1 MAGAQG
7 LPEVVY
13 GPGEGPEEIKGIV
26 LALLGAA
33 GARVL
38 VTRVDLVV
46 AAAAVDVP
54 GAEHDERARLLTW
67 QEQGCSRRLHRG
79 SCDGRYLRRTC
90 GRRDRCDRPGAI
102 GLRVQGDPRRR
113 GRRRP
118 SRCWVTRRLS
128 AAGWPG
134 ETVTPTGAALPRAL
148 VCQYGPPSAMT
159 IRAHGY
165 GAGTGDDGEGAN
177 VLPAVLGE
185 AIGPHPDA
193 QLLTIIETTV
203 DDITGEVL
211 RAVIDYLLADRA
223 LDAWAAPVVRRR
235 AVPRT

>member
-1 MAGAQG
+1 M
-7 LPEVVY
+7 
-13 GPGEGPEEIKGIV
+13 
-26 LALLGAA
+26 
-33 GARVL
+33 L

-67 QEQGCSRRLHRG
+67 RPAAAGDFTVAVVTAGTSDGPVADETAAIARRHR
-79 SCDGRYLRRTC
+79 LA
-90 GRRDRCDRPGAI
+90 GA
-102 GLRVQGDPRRR
+102 GDPRRR

-159 IRAHGY
+159 IR
-165 GAGTGDDGEGAN
+165 GTR
-177 VLPAVLGE
+177 
-185 AIGPHPDA
+185 I
-193 QLLTIIETTV
+193 
-203 DDITGEVL
+203 
-211 RAVIDYLLADRA
+211 
-223 LDAWAAPVVRRR
+223 RRR
-235 AVPRT
+235 NG